1 MKANKGKCHFL
12 ISGSEN
18 IIINVDGNVIEKSN
32 CEKLLGEKIFVLVL
46 KNFICFLYIIV
57 FYRTVFIV
65 YSCPKLA
72 CVILSQ
78 FIILCSQHKMKI
90 K

>member
-18 IIINVDGNVIEKSN
+18 ILINVDGNVIEKSN

-46 KNFICFLYIIV
+46 KNFYLFSVYYCILPDCFYCL
-57 FYRTVFIV
+57 
-65 YSCPKLA
+65 
-72 CVILSQ
+72 
-78 FIILCSQHKMKI
+78 
-90 K
+90 

>member
-18 IIINVDGNVIEKSN
+18 IITNVDGNVIEKSN
-32 CEKLLGEKIFVLVL
+32 CEKLLGEKILVLVL
-46 KNFICFLYIIV
+46 KNFINFLYIIV

-72 CVILSQ
+72 
-78 FIILCSQHKMKI
+78 
-90 K
+90 